1 LTWIFNNDTAMT
13 VKSRSEGRAKDDQ
26 DFTVRAPNAMLIAME
41 ARAPWEWGSAMAAWP
56 MLRMLNI
63 WPKPEAGDEHHVI
76 VYPGLAA
83 TDLSTQPLRAFL
95 RDMGYTVHGWYQGRN
110 RGPGR
115 GVLERLEEQL
125 VAVHSDAR
133 SKLSLI
139 GWSLGGIYAR
149 ELAKMHPARVR
160 QVITLGTPFAH
171 GPKATN
177 AWRVYEMLAGETVP
191 DEVRIR
197 ELATAPS
204 VPTTSIYSKTDGVV
218 AWQASIQSPSAKN
231 KKIENIEVFAS
242 HLGIGANPAAWYTIA
257 DRLARATN
265 GATRDAWKPFTVPAN
280 ARFLF
285 GE

>member
-1 LTWIFNNDTAMT
+1 MT
-13 VKSRSEGRAKDDQ
+13 VKDRNEALDNDNSDPRVK
-26 DFTVRAPNAMLIAME
+26 APNAMLIAME

-63 WPKPEAGDEHHVI
+63 WPKPEAGGEHHVI

-125 VAVHSDAR
+125 VAVQNDAR

-139 GWSLGGIYAR
+139 GWSLGGVYAR
-149 ELAKMHPARVR
+149 ELAKMHPALVR

-171 GPKATN
+171 GPRATN
-177 AWRVYEMLAGETVP
+177 AWRLYEMLSGETVP

-197 ELATAPS
+197 ELAVPPT
-204 VPTTSIYSKTDGVV
+204 VPTTSVYSKSDGVV
-218 AWQASIQSPSAKN
+218 AWQASVQSSDKRN
-231 KKIENIEVFAS
+231 RRIENVEVVAS
-242 HLGIGANPAAWYTIA
+242 HFGIGANPAAWYVIA
-257 DRLARATN
+257 DRLAQPNGEWRA
-265 GATRDAWKPFTVPAN
+265 FN
-280 ARFLF
+280 APQRAQFLF
-285 GE
+285 GK

>member
-1 LTWIFNNDTAMT
+1 MI
-13 VKSRSEGRAKDDQ
+13 VKDRNEGREKRKM
-26 DFTVRAPNAMLIAME
+26 DFSVKAPNAMLIAME
-41 ARAPWEWGSAMAAWP
+41 ARAPWEWGTAIAAWP

-63 WPKPEAGDEHHVI
+63 WPRPQADAEHHVI

-133 SKLSLI
+133 SKLTLI

-149 ELAKMHPARVR
+149 ELAKVHPTLVQ

-177 AWRVYEMLAGETVP
+177 AWRVYELLAGETIP
-191 DEVRIR
+191 DEMRIR
-197 ELATAPS
+197 ELANAPS

-218 AWQASIQSPSAKN
+218 AWQASIQSASAKN

-242 HLGIGANPAAWYTIA
+242 HLGIGANPAAWYAIA
-257 DRLARATN
+257 DRLARAAD
-265 GATRDAWKPFTVPAN
+265 GAASVAWKPFTVPAN

-285 GE
+285 GA